1 MRRTIYLIMM
11 HFASHL
17 YAQGISGYLHINRK
31 PNVNWWAGIIR
42 EGHKMPFKNGYEAN
56 LYGQCWRN
64 QLQPLF
70 LSTDGELIWSEE
82 SFRFEFNENKI
93 IITDYQFLSSLINN
107 SKTSPNK
114 WYDDLSVP
122 SSKNEFFKKYKN
134 FYFKRL
140 KEQNI
145 IHVYVVEKSKRKF
158 IDILFKD
165 QNCLKETDLNNK
177 LIKFKIDNC
186 IF

>member
-1 MRRTIYLIMM
+1 MKRTIYLIMM

-70 LSTDGELIWSEE
+70 YQQMENSSGQRNHLGLNSMKIRLSL
-82 SFRFEFNENKI
+82 I
-93 IITDYQFLSSLINN
+93 IIQVQYSM
-107 SKTSPNK
+107 
-114 WYDDLSVP
+114 
-122 SSKNEFFKKYKN
+122 
-134 FYFKRL
+134 
-140 KEQNI
+140 
-145 IHVYVVEKSKRKF
+145 RK
-158 IDILFKD
+158 
-165 QNCLKETDLNNK
+165 
-177 LIKFKIDNC
+177 
-186 IF
+186 